1 MKVKEFLQTTP
12 VFTTADVQKVSSSKE
27 SAETL
32 LRRAVASGEIKRI
45 RRGLYASKTG
55 KYHGE
60 AAEPFRVISAL
71 DPKAVVSYH
80 TALVAHGL
88 AHNVSF
94 EYSFRSSSVKSPF
107 SFEDMRYIPYAAN
120 ESVHTQVLHG
130 AAYGSVL
137 VTTREQT
144 LVDCLSH
151 LQRAGG
157 AEEAI
162 RSLSAIPYVNFAELE
177 DLLADASDSLVA
189 RVGWLLEQKR
199 QDWRVEEEFL
209 DNLETRLGRGPY
221 RFGSVRR
228 RAEGWSSRWKLCLPE
243 SEEEVASWVWS

>member
-32 LRRAVASGEIKRI
+32 LRRAVASGEIQRI

-60 AAEPFRVISAL
+60 AAEPFRVISTL
-71 DPKAVVSYH
+71 DPNAIVSYH

-107 SFEDMRYIPYAAN
+107 SFEDVRYVPYAAN
-120 ESVHTQVLHG
+120 E
-130 AAYGSVL
+130 
-137 VTTREQT
+137 
-144 LVDCLSH
+144 
-151 LQRAGG
+151 
-157 AEEAI
+157 
-162 RSLSAIPYVNFAELE
+162 
-177 DLLADASDSLVA
+177 
-189 RVGWLLEQKR
+189 LLEQKQR
-199 QDWRVEEEFL
+199 EWRVEEDYL
-209 DNLETRLGRGPY
+209 ANLESRLGKGPY
-221 RFGSVRR
+221 RFGSAQR
-228 RAEGWSSRWKLCLPE
+228 RAEGWSNRWKLCLPE
-243 SEEEVASWVWS
+243 SEEEVASWVWG

>member
-32 LRRAVASGEIKRI
+32 LRRAVASGEIQRI

-60 AAEPFRVISAL
+60 AAEPFRVISTL
-71 DPKAVVSYH
+71 DPNAIVSYH

-107 SFEDMRYIPYAAN
+107 SFEDVRYVPYAAN
-120 ESVHTQVLHG
+120 EPVRTQVLRSS
-130 AAYGSVL
+130 AYGSIL
-137 VTTREQT
+137 ATTREQT

-151 LQRAGG
+151 LSRAGG

-162 RSLSAIPYVNFAELE
+162 RPLSAMPYVNFAELD
-177 DLLADASDSLVA
+177 DLLVDASDSLVA
-189 RVGWLLEQKR
+189 RVGWLLEQKQR
-199 QDWRVEEEFL
+199 EWRVEEDYL
-209 DNLETRLGRGPY
+209 ANLESRLGKGPY
-221 RFGSVRR
+221 RFGSAQR
-228 RAEGWSSRWKLCLPE
+228 RAEGWSNRWKLCLPE
-243 SEEEVASWVWS
+243 SEEEVASWVWG